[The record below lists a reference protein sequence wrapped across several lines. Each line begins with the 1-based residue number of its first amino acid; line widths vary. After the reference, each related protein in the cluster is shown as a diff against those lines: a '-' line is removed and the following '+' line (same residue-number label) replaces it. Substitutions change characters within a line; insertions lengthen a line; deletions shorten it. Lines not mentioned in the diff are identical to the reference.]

1 MRYIKKGGGVQALKV
16 RVCRITW
23 LKVENVLC
31 DQISVIDLDCY
42 MTMPKH

>member
-23 LKVENVLC
+23 LKVDNVLREW
-31 DQISVIDLDCY
+31 ISVIDLNCY